1 MSDDDTVIN
10 FREAAERMATARK
23 PNPELEEKKKKA
35 AEATAQRLDDA
46 DRVANAMRKK
56 LPVEDRRLLVSNLG
70 AIVVSVFGSEIAA
83 KRNMVEVFKAA
94 FGRDWESQYK
104 KRGRFFRL
112 PSEGD
117 PGDGAGATYAQ
128 GWAYLDLARA
138 LSRLDPRSDP
148 ADDRAESRMILRMIE
163 GTTFDST
170 VVARGRHASKLEAA
184 FGDLLRTLIRSLDP
198 KLGRMLG
205 AGLEAGRTVDDF
217 STDLEGMETMD
228 FLVPRDAFGRNRFH
242 HPEATR
248 GACDSIGDHGGRDG
262 AALCRLELGRRG
274 AAGVPAE

>member
-1 MSDDDTVIN
+1 
-10 FREAAERMATARK
+10 
-23 PNPELEEKKKKA
+23 
-35 AEATAQRLDDA
+35 
-46 DRVANAMRKK
+46 MRKK
-56 LPVEDRRLLVSNLG
+56 LSVEDRRILVTNLG

-104 KRGRFFRL
+104 KRGRFVRL

-138 LSRLDPRSDP
+138 LSRLDPRTDP

-163 GTTFDST
+163 GTSFDST
-170 VVARGRHASKLEAA
+170 VVARGRHTSKLEAA
-184 FGDLLRTLIRSLDP
+184 FADRLRTLIRSLDP

-205 AGLEAGRTVDDF
+205 AGLEAGRTVEDF
-217 STDLEGMETMD
+217 STDLEGMEAMD
-228 FLVPRDAFGRNRFH
+228 FWFREMPSVEIGSITQKLPVVLAVPLGITVEEMARRFADWSSDA
-242 HPEATR
+242 EA
-248 GACDSIGDHGGRDG
+248 
-262 AALCRLELGRRG
+262 RRAFLRKNKVWADFLDE
-274 AAGVPAE
+274 AAGQRVSGDCLLWLLRFE